1 MPSAAISV
9 DKPSSSTDPELSNM
23 VNNNVEVEVGDPV
36 NQDINNDSQK
46 NSKSQNLTPIQQI
59 LLIIEHKIR
68 NLEKR
73 KVNFHFMHA
82 FIRKLPAKSFL
93 VPFFSITR
101 KNKNGF
107 SIQSFSYQALDSMRK
122 CKIKKIKT
130 CG

>member
-23 VNNNVEVEVGDPV
+23 VNNNVEVEVGDPA

-73 KVNFHFMHA
+73 KVNFHFIHA
-82 FIRKLPAKSFL
+82 FSRKLPAKSFL
-93 VPFFSITR
+93 VPFFPL
-101 KNKNGF
+101 
-107 SIQSFSYQALDSMRK
+107 QE
-122 CKIKKIKT
+122 KIKMASLNSVFFISSTRFDEKM
-130 CG
+130 